1 MRKILKLAKNKRF
14 LIFTALVLI
23 LAAVNF
29 RNILWG
35 YYKLID
41 YKVCQ
46 PAEEFYYDQEVTYDN
61 TQFEGYFK
69 LLNNP
74 ESGSRRYCWSY
85 REEKNNLETL
95 KEPVASKLIVGTN
108 RHKDPELIKLAKQ
121 AGIKQD
127 LTYEPVSMY
136 YVDSYDDSLW
146 TQGRY
151 INYKKAI
158 TILKNSVDQF
168 TTISHEYLHYVWYR
182 DNLESDE
189 RLVDELTGFY
199 HRSRELQD
207 RMANYQEK
215 EPTEFF
221 SYGCTE
227 WSDRYLTP
235 YIVSQCNKYI
245 TRSALRMTYWLLCQ
259 KLMDILNGKKKGQMI
274 RFGGGRFFMVSLR
287 MI

>member
-14 LIFTALVLI
+14 LTLMVLVVV
-23 LAAVNF
+23 LAAINF

-35 YYKLID
+35 FYTLID

-46 PAEEFYYDQEVTYDN
+46 PAEEFYSQQEVTYDN

-69 LLNNP
+69 KLNEP
-74 ESGSRRYCWSY
+74 EVGSMRYCWSY
-85 REEKNNLETL
+85 KKRENSIEIL
-95 KEPVASKLIVGTN
+95 KEPIASKVIVGTN
-108 RHKDPELIKLAKQ
+108 KHKDPELVKLAKQ

-146 TQGRY
+146 TQGEFSLFQ
-151 INYKKAI
+151 KAI
-158 TILKNSVDQF
+158 TLKRGAVFPF

-182 DNLESDE
+182 DNLESDKQ
-189 RLVDELTGFY
+189 LVDELTGFY
-199 HRSRELQD
+199 RRSRELQD

-245 TRSALRMTYWLLCQ
+245 TRSVLRMTY
-259 KLMDILNGKKKGQMI
+259 
-274 RFGGGRFFMVSLR
+274 
-287 MI
+287 

>member
-1 MRKILKLAKNKRF
+1 MRKMLNLAKNKLF
-14 LIFTALVLI
+14 LAFIVLVLI
-23 LAAVNF
+23 LTAVNF

-46 PAEEFYYDQEVTYDN
+46 PAEDFYYDQEVTYDN
-61 TQFEGYFK
+61 TQFEGYFN

-182 DNLESDE
+182 DNLESDK

-245 TRSALRMTYWLLCQ
+245 TRSVLRMTYWLLCQ

-274 RFGGGRFFMVSLR
+274 RFGGGRFFMASLK

>member
-95 KEPVASKLIVGTN
+95 KEPVASKLIVGAN

-136 YVDSYDDSLW
+136 YVDSYDDSVW

-182 DNLESDE
+182 DNLESDK

-199 HRSRELQD
+199 RRSRELQD
-207 RMANYQEK
+207 RMSSYQEK

-245 TRSALRMTYWLLCQ
+245 TRSVLRMTY
-259 KLMDILNGKKKGQMI
+259 
-274 RFGGGRFFMVSLR
+274 
-287 MI
+287 

>member
-1 MRKILKLAKNKRF
+1 MRKILYLAKNK
-14 LIFTALVLI
+14 LLLAFTILVLI
-23 LAAVNF
+23 LVAVNF

-46 PAEEFYYDQEVTYDN
+46 PTEEFYNPQEVTYDN
-61 TQFEGYFK
+61 TQFEGYFN

-74 ESGSRRYCWSY
+74 EAGSRRYCWSY
-85 REEKNNLETL
+85 REEKNNLEIL
-95 KEPVASKLIVGTN
+95 KEPVTSKLIVGTN

-136 YVDSYDDSLW
+136 YVDSYDDSVW
-146 TQGRY
+146 TQGEY
-151 INYKKAI
+151 SAFKKAI
-158 TILKNSVDQF
+158 TIKKDAVYPF
-168 TTISHEYLHYVWYR
+168 TTISHEYLHHVWYR
-182 DNLESDE
+182 DNLESDK

-199 HRSRELQD
+199 RRSRELQD
-207 RMANYQEK
+207 RMSSYQEK

-245 TRSALRMTYWLLCQ
+245 TRSVLRMTY
-259 KLMDILNGKKKGQMI
+259 
-274 RFGGGRFFMVSLR
+274 
-287 MI
+287 

>member
-1 MRKILKLAKNKRF
+1 MDDDIRIKTILNIFMRKILNLAKNKLF
-14 LIFTALVLI
+14 LTFTVLVLV
-23 LAAVNF
+23 LTVVNF

-46 PAEEFYYDQEVTYDN
+46 PIEEFYYDQEVTYDN
-61 TQFEGYFK
+61 TQFEGYFN

-74 ESGSRRYCWSY
+74 EAGSRRYCWSY

-146 TQGRY
+146 WVGGQY
-151 INYKKAI
+151 SNFKKAI
-158 TILKNSVDQF
+158 TVRRDARNKQTLIA
-168 TTISHEYLHYVWYR
+168 HEYLHHVWYR
-182 DNLESDE
+182 DNLESDT
-189 RLVDELTGFY
+189 RLVSELTDFFNKT
-199 HRSRELQD
+199 ETLQE
-207 RMANYQEK
+207 RMSTYDQK

-245 TRSALRMTYWLLCQ
+245 TRSVLRMTY
-259 KLMDILNGKKKGQMI
+259 
-274 RFGGGRFFMVSLR
+274 
-287 MI
+287 

>member
-1 MRKILKLAKNKRF
+1 MRKIFNLAKNKLF
-14 LIFTALVLI
+14 LTFMVLALVLTV
-23 LAAVNF
+23 ANF

-46 PAEEFYYDQEVTYDN
+46 PAEEFYYDQEITYDN
-61 TQFEGYFK
+61 IQFEGYFN

-74 ESGSRRYCWSY
+74 EAGARRYCWSY
-85 REEKNNLETL
+85 REEKNTLEIL

>member
-1 MRKILKLAKNKRF
+1 MRKILNLAKNKIF
-14 LIFTALVLI
+14 LTITVLVVV
-23 LAAVNF
+23 LAAINF
-29 RNILWG
+29 RNILWW

-46 PAEEFYYDQEVTYDN
+46 PAEKFYYDQEVTYDN

-74 ESGSRRYCWSY
+74 EAGSRRYCWSY

-182 DNLESDE
+182 DNLESDK
-189 RLVDELTGFY
+189 RLVNELTGFY
-199 HRSRELQD
+199 HESRDLQD
-207 RMANYQEK
+207 RMSNYQEK

-245 TRSALRMTYWLLCQ
+245 TRSALRMTY
-259 KLMDILNGKKKGQMI
+259 
-274 RFGGGRFFMVSLR
+274 
-287 MI
+287 

>member
-1 MRKILKLAKNKRF
+1 MRKIFNLAKNKLF
-14 LIFTALVLI
+14 LTFIVLALVLTV
-23 LAAVNF
+23 ANF

-46 PAEEFYYDQEVTYDN
+46 PAEEFYYDQEITYDN
-61 TQFEGYFK
+61 IQFEGYFN

-74 ESGSRRYCWSY
+74 EAGARRYCWSY
-85 REEKNNLETL
+85 REEKNTLEIL

-108 RHKDPELIKLAKQ
+108 RHKDSELIKLAKQ

-245 TRSALRMTYWLLCQ
+245 TRSALRMTY
-259 KLMDILNGKKKGQMI
+259 
-274 RFGGGRFFMVSLR
+274 
-287 MI
+287 

>member
-1 MRKILKLAKNKRF
+1 MDDDIRIKTILNIFMRKILNLAKNKLF
-14 LIFTALVLI
+14 ITFTVLVLV
-23 LAAVNF
+23 LTVVNF

-46 PAEEFYYDQEVTYDN
+46 PIEEFYYDQEVTYDN
-61 TQFEGYFK
+61 TQFEGYFN

-74 ESGSRRYCWSY
+74 EAGSRRYCWSY

-245 TRSALRMTYWLLCQ
+245 TRSVLRMTY
-259 KLMDILNGKKKGQMI
+259 
-274 RFGGGRFFMVSLR
+274 
-287 MI
+287 